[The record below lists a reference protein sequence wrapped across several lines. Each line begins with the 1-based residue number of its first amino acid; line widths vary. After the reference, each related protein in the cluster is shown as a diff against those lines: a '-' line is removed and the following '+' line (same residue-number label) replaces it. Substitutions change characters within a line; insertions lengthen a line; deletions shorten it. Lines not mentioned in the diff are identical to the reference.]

1 MIENKNENDD
11 LLQPEYAV
19 PDNLKSCNDDL
30 DSNGTDPNDQT
41 KTTST
46 RHKSSSYNFET
57 CESMHIAAN
66 TIKEY
71 QIVEK
76 GNRAISY

>member
-30 DSNGTDPNDQT
+30 DSNGTDPND
-41 KTTST
+41 
-46 RHKSSSYNFET
+46 
-57 CESMHIAAN
+57 
-66 TIKEY
+66 
-71 QIVEK
+71 
-76 GNRAISY
+76 